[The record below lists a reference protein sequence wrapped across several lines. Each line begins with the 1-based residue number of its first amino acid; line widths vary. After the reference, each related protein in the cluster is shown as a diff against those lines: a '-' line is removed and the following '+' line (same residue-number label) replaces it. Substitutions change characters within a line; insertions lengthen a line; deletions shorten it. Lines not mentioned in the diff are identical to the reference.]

1 MSYSNE
7 TTKISGTPSSG
18 DNSRKIILAVL
29 TIALLGTWGYIIYD
43 KNKSKQEYEQLQAQY
58 TNVDSARGALVV
70 EFEDARRRM
79 DSLVG
84 TNTQLTGELAEKQ
97 GEISRLR
104 DEIAAAIRSKNANVS
119 KLNKLIAEY
128 KGQVNDLF
136 AEIEKLKEE
145 NANLTSANTQLKSE
159 RDTLTTQ
166 KQLLEQDLNTTK
178 TEKRNLEDI
187 GSTFHVSNINIAAI
201 NIKSGG
207 KEKSTETAKRAD
219 LLRISFDIDENRIA
233 SSGTKEVYVV
243 IIDPKGNVVSIPGTS
258 GTFNSREEGE
268 KVYTSKAQVN
278 YEQGK
283 RTPVSFD
290 WKQESRYETGDYRIQ
305 VYHNGFKIGE
315 GVKTLKKGGLF
326 S

>member
-7 TTKISGTPSSG
+7 TTKISGTPSG

-58 TNVDSARGALVV
+58 TNVDSARSVLVV

-104 DEIAAAIRSKNANVS
+104 DEIAATIRSKNANVS
-119 KLNKLIAEY
+119 KLNKLIAQY

-145 NANLTSANTQLKSE
+145 NANLTSANTQLKTE
-159 RDTLTTQ
+159 RDTLTSQ

-207 KEKSTETAKRAD
+207 KEKNTETAKRAD

-268 KVYTSKAQVN
+268 KVYTSKVQVN

>member
-268 KVYTSKAQVN
+268 KVYTSKVQVN